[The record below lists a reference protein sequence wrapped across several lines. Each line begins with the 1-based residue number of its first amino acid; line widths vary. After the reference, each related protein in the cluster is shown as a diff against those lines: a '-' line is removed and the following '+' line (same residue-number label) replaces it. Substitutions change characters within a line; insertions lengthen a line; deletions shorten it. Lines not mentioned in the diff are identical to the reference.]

1 MVFLIDQSVIFASPG
16 RVARIVADKRV
27 AASPKFFWVPDDRV
41 QMAGIEMGLGSVPFL
56 LTASVDDRAAQT
68 FGKSR
73 LPIGAIVIMGEIGD
87 HES

>member
-41 QMAGIEMGLGSVPFL
+41 QMAGIEMRLGSAAAGGQKKF
-56 LTASVDDRAAQT
+56 RAGLDEFPYLGQPLRFKAHGSQN
-68 FGKSR
+68 S
-73 LPIGAIVIMGEIGD
+73 
-87 HES
+87 HEHRR